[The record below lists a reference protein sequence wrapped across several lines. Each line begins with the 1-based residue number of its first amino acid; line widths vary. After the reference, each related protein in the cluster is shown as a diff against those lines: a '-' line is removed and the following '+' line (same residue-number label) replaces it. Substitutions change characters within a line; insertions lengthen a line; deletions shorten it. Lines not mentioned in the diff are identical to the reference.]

1 MPFNFSGISQA
12 KCRSPYTQHDHKSR
26 TNKYITEKLRR
37 NQIALSR
44 QKASDLQAQHRE
56 SSIPLRRL
64 LVCGYGS
71 YLVSNFLICVFLKR
85 TTNISLR
92 TWNGSQPLFHPSGL
106 CTTLKTWYTCVIAK
120 PLVALGASTPTD
132 LLEANNT
139 HTITGNALKLRFGRH
154 CSDEHV
160 IALYR
165 HLLS

>member
-71 YLVSNFLICVFLKR
+71 YLVSNFLICVLLKR
-85 TTNISLR
+85 TTANSDILR
-92 TWNGSQPLFHPSGL
+92 RVVQADFNLQPRSSACWTAQLLSAFQGL
-106 CTTLKTWYTCVIAK
+106 RGCELVTAYAHYARTPVLQLKQRTEDFSATLKNVSCNKMKFSVSET
-120 PLVALGASTPTD
+120 
-132 LLEANNT
+132 
-139 HTITGNALKLRFGRH
+139 
-154 CSDEHV
+154 
-160 IALYR
+160 
-165 HLLS
+165 

>member
-71 YLVSNFLICVFLKR
+71 YLVSNFLICVLLKR
-85 TTNISLR
+85 TTANSDILR
-92 TWNGSQPLFHPSGL
+92 RVVQADFNLQPRSSA
-106 CTTLKTWYTCVIAK
+106 CWTAQ
-120 PLVALGASTPTD
+120 
-132 LLEANNT
+132 
-139 HTITGNALKLRFGRH
+139 
-154 CSDEHV
+154 
-160 IALYR
+160 
-165 HLLS
+165 LLSAFQGLRGCELYVRASCSNWACYYHTRVYCRFEA